1 MRVRVRACVCVCVRV
16 CVCARENSPTAA
28 SHNAS
33 VKAASKALGSSCLKL
48 VDWGPSVSAPAP
60 RLGRGKHVEMS
71 GPPLQWLGHEEFK
84 LDVVRALRFGRWR
97 EALVGQVLRQGG
109 APDALAPL
117 AIQLLGLDRETQLLK
132 CWDQRHLRLAFE
144 WWGNPWRMVDM
155 GWPRADEEDATEDL
169 VAADE
174 TWIREV
180 MEESGVGWPR
190 VHEEGATT
198 WLAQGLDLVGHSD
211 LCIG

>member
-1 MRVRVRACVCVCVRV
+1 MLREGEGEGEGARVCV
-16 CVCARENSPTAA
+16 CVCARENSSTAA

-48 VDWGPSVSAPAP
+48 VDWGPPVSALPP
-60 RLGRGKHVEMS
+60 RLGRRKHVEMS
-71 GPPLQWLGHEEFK
+71 GPPLQWLGHEEFE

-109 APDALAPL
+109 APDALVPL
-117 AIQLLGLDRETQLLK
+117 AIQLLGLDRESQLLK
-132 CWDQRHLRLAFE
+132 CWDQRR
-144 WWGNPWRMVDM
+144 RMLDM
-155 GWPRADEEDATEDL
+155 RWPRADEEDATEDL

-198 WLAQGLDLVGHSD
+198 WPAQGLDLVGDSD

>member
-1 MRVRVRACVCVCVRV
+1 MLREGEGEGEGARVCV
-16 CVCARENSPTAA
+16 CVCARENSSTAA

-33 VKAASKALGSSCLKL
+33 VKAASNALGSSCL
-48 VDWGPSVSAPAP
+48 PPVSALPP
-60 RLGRGKHVEMS
+60 RLGRRKHVEMS
-71 GPPLQWLGHEEFK
+71 GPPLQWLGHEEFE

-117 AIQLLGLDRETQLLK
+117 GIQLLGLDRETQLLK
-132 CWDQRHLRLAFE
+132 CWDRRHLRLAFE